1 MSAEP
6 NRSMNDLSTLS
17 ALARDVAVIAA
28 RMDEGERVRHEMRE
42 QDDYLRQ
49 RLVFQLDELRKDV
62 KDLTI
67 VVYDA
72 PNIMDRKIG
81 EIHAEVR
88 ELAQAVRESPTM
100 VDMKLAALR
109 ESTEEATGEAV
120 HFVGTVRTFGLVLFK
135 VAAVAGVITGSIMG
149 VGKLFG
155 WY

>member
-1 MSAEP
+1 MSDSEV
-6 NRSMNDLSTLS
+6 LGQ
-17 ALARDVAVIAA
+17 LAQDVARIDA
-28 RMDEGERVRHEMRE
+28 RMEAQETARKEARE

-49 RLVFQLDELRKDV
+49 RLVFQVDELRKDV
-62 KDLTI
+62 KELTI

-72 PNIMDRKIG
+72 PNMMDRKIG
-81 EIHAEVR
+81 EIHAEMH
-88 ELAQAVRESPTM
+88 ELANAVRESPS
-100 VDMKLAALR
+100 VFDMKLAALR

-120 HFVGTVRTFGLVLFK
+120 HFVGAVRTFSLVLFK